1 MSTGDALVYST
12 DERNE
17 LVEAFLALGCGGS
30 EGLVLDIHS
39 ADNMYAYLLRDQLEH
54 RDGALVSYF
63 RSGWS
68 AARLVLALRD
78 QWQRR
83 ASSDRPLRI
92 LDFAGGYGRSTR
104 FVVRDHDPTAVTV
117 CDILPDA
124 VEFQRSRFGVTGVV
138 SATSP
143 EDLELDGP
151 FDLIFVGSLF
161 SHLPERSFGRWL
173 ARLAA
178 LLAPEGLLAFTTHD
192 QSLMLPGREM
202 PETGL
207 YFEAMSD
214 LGERL
219 ELAEYGSAWVTPEFV
234 NARVDEVLGPQWGRR
249 RVARGAWT
257 YQDLW
262 LVSAAGEEAVAPIEV
277 PLEPQVFLEEARE
290 IDRGRL
296 VVAGW
301 VADVGAPR
309 ALPRIEVVV
318 DGRSLAASVPTG
330 KRPDVARMLGI
341 EEDRPVGFELAV
353 ELDGTARHLALIGT
367 TGAGVA
373 YVGHCDTMASSA
385 LFVQVRRRQW
395 LYEQSQQQLAGTTAE
410 LTRRVALQHGLEQ
423 LLADAQFVVSCRDY
437 ELAVERA
444 RVAELE
450 ACIAAMEASRF
461 WKVRQLW
468 FGMKRALGLGPREA
482 ARSTQGL
489 R

>member
-1 MSTGDALVYST
+1 MALAYATS
-12 DERNE
+12 ERNE
-17 LVEAFLALGCGGS
+17 LVEAFLTLGCGGS
-30 EGLVLDIHS
+30 EGLVLDIHP

-78 QWQRR
+78 QWQQLARIEH
-83 ASSDRPLRI
+83 PLRI

-104 FVVRDHDPTAVTV
+104 FLVRGHEAAAITV

-124 VEFQRSRFGVTGVV
+124 VEFQRSRFGVTGAV

-178 LLAPEGLLAFTTHD
+178 LLSPQGLLAITTHD

-202 PETGL
+202 PDSGL

-219 ELAEYGSAWVTPEFV
+219 ELADYGSAWVTPAFV
-234 NARVDEVLGPQWGRR
+234 ERTVDEVLGPNWGRR

-262 LVSAAGEEAVAPIEV
+262 LVSAAGEEALAHIDV
-277 PLEPQVFLEEARE
+277 PLEPQVFLEGARRVE
-290 IDRGRL
+290 GPRL
-296 VVAGW
+296 RVSGWAADLGSSASPPQVDLLVAG
-301 VADVGAPR
+301 R
-309 ALPRIEVVV
+309 
-318 DGRSLAASVPTG
+318 LAASAVPCQV
-330 KRPDVARMLGI
+330 RPDVARLLGL
-341 EEDRPVGFELAV
+341 DANRPVGFAIEAELEG
-353 ELDGTARHLALIGT
+353 ELRAGDVLALVGT
-367 TGAGVA
+367 TERGVD
-373 YVGHCDTMASSA
+373 YVGHCDALASSQ
-385 LFVQVRRRQW
+385 LFVSLRCARFELGRFTSLVEGLELGLATALAERQ
-395 LYEQSQQQLAGTTAE
+395 
-410 LTRRVALQHGLEQ
+410 GLEQ

-444 RVAELE
+444 RVTELE
-450 ACIAAMEASRF
+450 AHIAAMEASRF
-461 WKVRQLW
+461 WKVRQRW
-468 FGMKRALGLGPREA
+468 FGLKRVLGLG
-482 ARSTQGL
+482 
-489 R
+489 